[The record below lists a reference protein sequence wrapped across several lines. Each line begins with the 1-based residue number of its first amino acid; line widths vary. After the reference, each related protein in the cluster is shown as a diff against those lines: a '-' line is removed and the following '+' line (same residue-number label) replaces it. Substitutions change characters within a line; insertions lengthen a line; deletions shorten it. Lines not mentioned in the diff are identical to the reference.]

1 MNQSGKRLAVSRAT
15 AGFISRGHPWVRPD
29 RFTRGLERLQ
39 AGDAVDLVDERGVAL
54 ASALADPAAEV
65 CARVFHRLP
74 GKKFNAAA
82 AIQRAWERRAELHAA
97 ANSAQTTCYRVVHG
111 EADYLPGLRVER
123 YADVMVVVVL
133 AECLAPH
140 LDAVCR
146 ALLMCLPTA
155 IIVVR
160 DHRNDLRVR
169 ETASWRWLPDGTKGE
184 LDAQAMVVGQEL
196 GVPVAI
202 RPFAGLATGIYVD
215 QRPTRAWLR
224 PHVAGKSVLNLFAYT
239 GLFST
244 SLLHAGAA
252 SALDVDLSA
261 PALAQATENAQLA
274 GVASR
279 HRTEHGECRKV
290 LTALDQT
297 FDRIIIDPPTSA
309 QGEGGWILRRDYP
322 EVLRLAWA
330 KLAPGGLL
338 LACCNTLHG
347 KTFGVAEALSAACPG
362 GQPVPTPGLG
372 DDIPQVKGF
381 PEGRPYQLAAVVRT
395 G

>member
-1 MNQSGKRLAVSRAT
+1 MTLPGKRLAVSRAT

-74 GKKFNAAA
+74 GKKFDAAA

-97 ANSAQTTCYRVVHG
+97 AESGQTTCYRVVHG

-123 YADVMVVVVL
+123 YAEVMVVVVL
-133 AECLAPH
+133 AACLTPH

-146 ALLMCLPTA
+146 ALLTCLPTA
-155 IIVVR
+155 TIVVR
-160 DHRNDLRVR
+160 DHRDDLRVR
-169 ETASWRWLPDGTKGE
+169 ETASWRWLPDGNKGE
-184 LDAQAMVVGQEL
+184 LDAQVIVVGHEL

-224 PHVAGKSVLNLFAYT
+224 PQVTGKSVLNLFAYT

-244 SLLHAGAA
+244 SLLQAGAS
-252 SALDVDLSA
+252 SAVDVDLSA
-261 PALAQATENAQLA
+261 PSLAQAKENAQLA
-274 GVASR
+274 GVADR

-290 LTALDQT
+290 LSALEQT
-297 FDRIIIDPPTSA
+297 FDRIIVDPPTSA

-330 KLAPGGLL
+330 RLAPGGML
-338 LACCNTLHG
+338 LACCNTVHG
-347 KTFGVAEALSAACPG
+347 KTFGVAEALAAACPEG
-362 GQPVPTPGLG
+362 RSIPTPALG
-372 DDIPQVKGF
+372 DDVPQLKGF
-381 PEGRPYQLAAVVRT
+381 PEGRPYQLAAVVRPE
-395 G
+395 